1 MRIALVL
8 NSFPKTSETF
18 ILNKITELA
27 KRGQQITVFTHSVNA
42 EVLKLDANFSKNIE
56 IKQIFGWGNRIKYTI
71 KGLILSIN
79 KPSCFSY
86 LKSANGNII
95 SNLFRLGVLAELV
108 EYPIVHFEFSGLA
121 VNYFSQ
127 IQYLT
132 SKTKVIISCRGSAEL
147 IAPLFHESRK
157 FELISVLN
165 NVYLVHCVSDHIK
178 QTLVNYGLTNEN
190 VKVIRP
196 AINELFFNFNPLS
209 RKSHEVF
216 KILMVGRLDWVK
228 GYDLVLIALKKII
241 NQGYLIELSII
252 GSGTEEKK
260 LKFLSYVLKIDH
272 HVKFLG
278 SKSSVEVKKKLMD
291 SHILLLPSWSEGI
304 SNSAIEAK
312 FSGVAVISAK
322 AGGMEEV
329 LKHKQTGYLTE
340 LGDIN
345 GIQEGIEYF
354 YEHENSRMEIIQ
366 NARKDAI
373 LNHSLK
379 SQIDE
384 FEDIYNNI

>member
-27 KRGQQITVFTHSVNA
+27 KRGQQITVFTHSVSA
-42 EVLKLDANFSKNIE
+42 ESSIIDTSFSKNIE
-56 IKQIFGWGNRIKYTI
+56 IKQIFGLGNKIKYAV
-71 KGLILSIN
+71 KGLILSFK

-86 LKSANGNII
+86 LKTANGNII
-95 SNLFRLGVLAELV
+95 SNTFRLGVLAELG

-147 IAPLFHESRK
+147 IAPLFHKDRK
-157 FELISVLN
+157 LQLVSVLDSA
-165 NVYLVHCVSDHIK
+165 YLVHCVSDHIR
-178 QTLVNYGLTNEN
+178 QTLINYGLTNEN

-196 AINELFFNFNPLS
+196 ATNELFFTFNPIN
-209 RKSHEVF
+209 RKPNEVL
-216 KILMVGRLDWVK
+216 KVLMVGRLDWVK
-228 GYDLVLIALKKII
+228 GFDLVLLAIQKIVEKG
-241 NQGYLIELSII
+241 NLIELSII
-252 GSGTEEKK
+252 GSGDEERK

-304 SNSAIEAK
+304 SNTAIEAK
-312 FSGVAVISAK
+312 FSGVAVISTK
-322 AGGMEEV
+322 SGGMEEV
-329 LKHKQTGYLTE
+329 LVHKQSGYLIE
-340 LGDIN
+340 LGDIK

-354 YEHENSRMEIIQ
+354 YKHENSRMEIIQ

-373 LNHSLK
+373 LYHSLK

-384 FEDIYNNI
+384 FENIYNHI